1 MNKRSIGTLYENLAR
16 EFLVKQGYEIVEC
29 NFRCKMGEIDIIA
42 WDGRYLSF
50 IEVKY
55 RAKEYYGQAVYAV
68 SPKKQQ
74 VISRV
79 AAFYLM
85 KKRLPENTPCKFD
98 VIAIDGKQLQL
109 YKNAFDYLGY

>member
-1 MNKRSIGTLYENLAR
+1 MNKRSIGTIYENLAC
-16 EFLVKQGYEIVEC
+16 EYLVKQGYNIIEC
-29 NFRCKMGEIDIIA
+29 NFRCRMGEIDIIA
-42 WDGRYLSF
+42 WDGRYLVF

-55 RAKEYYGQAVYAV
+55 RGKEYYGKAVYAV

-85 KKRLPENTPCKFD
+85 KKRFPESTPCRFD
-98 VIAIDGKQLQL
+98 VVTIDGTRLQL
-109 YKNAFDYLGY
+109 YRNAFDYCG